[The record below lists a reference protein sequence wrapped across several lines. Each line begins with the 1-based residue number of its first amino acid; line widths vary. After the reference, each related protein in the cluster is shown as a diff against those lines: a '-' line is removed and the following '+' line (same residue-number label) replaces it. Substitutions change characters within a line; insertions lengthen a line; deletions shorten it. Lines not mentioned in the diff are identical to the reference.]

1 MGLGVGATIGGT
13 VGSVIPVVGS
23 DIGAGIGGL
32 FDSIFGGK
40 KEDIEKEL
48 RTGATWYVNWA
59 KKRGFTLDWNIA
71 YNLLRPVYYAH
82 EATSKR
88 TEVIQN
94 YIDKVK
100 DQQALNPAGK
110 GSGGFGSNTG
120 RTSGGR
126 SGRTQNNGN
135 LNLSSVFGSGSLT
148 PLLIGAGI
156 VYFIT
161 KT

>member
-1 MGLGVGATIGGT
+1 MGLGVGASIGGT
-13 VGSVIPVVGS
+13 VGSVIPIVGGE
-23 DIGAGIGGL
+23 IGAGIGGI

-59 KKRGFTLDWNIA
+59 KKRGFTLDWNVS

-82 EATSKR
+82 QPTNKR

-100 DQQALNPAGK
+100 EQQALNPAGK
-110 GSGGFGSNTG
+110 GSGGFGSGSGGTTG
-120 RTSGGR
+120 RRSGGTSG
-126 SGRTQNNGN
+126 NGI

-156 VYFIT
+156 VYLIT
-161 KT
+161 KS